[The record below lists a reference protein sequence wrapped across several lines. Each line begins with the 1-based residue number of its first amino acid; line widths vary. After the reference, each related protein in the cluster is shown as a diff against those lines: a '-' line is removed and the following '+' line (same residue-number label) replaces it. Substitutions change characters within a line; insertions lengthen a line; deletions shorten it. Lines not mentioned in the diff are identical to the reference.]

1 VQKRLFPLFLGL
13 ILTIHF
19 SIFSSVKAQEAK
31 SPPQRKITLN
41 HPKPNPFDLAT
52 VISYEL
58 FEPQYVETSI
68 SDRMGGRIGKDFA
81 GVQDAGHHEF
91 TFNAK
96 GLPWGVYSFSIKTR
110 PSREAPRQGPIYALD
125 LYYRAGEKHL
135 TASKEEDRAFN
146 QAFVNV
152 YDDPPRGV
160 RMIQEFLRDYPHT
173 IYRPSALNLMLSGYT
188 KILMNPNDYPP
199 STIGFSVTAQNVM
212 EASQELISLS
222 SSSPNYY
229 FVAQTLLECQVS
241 LPRALEYAKHAL
253 ALNKK
258 GKFFNLPYQRQDI
271 LQTIGRTYL
280 ALGEPKKA
288 LDPLRESLSVCDRL
302 LGNAEFASS
311 GALYERAKY
320 LRASILLDLGRVY
333 SRSGQLD
340 KAEQVLSEVFLLQPA
355 NKEIFEEIKTAYIKK
370 HGSIEDFD
378 AYHDQLNQKLLSMMP
393 SRRLE
398 RLNRKAPE
406 FELSAMD
413 GRKIK
418 SSDFKGRI
426 VVLNFW
432 GIWCGACKE
441 EFPLLQELWDQYR
454 NRGVVVLS
462 ININAGQYSAERNRE
477 LTEKLIAKNN
487 LTFTVLTHEGDLA
500 PRYGG
505 TAVPATYLID
515 QNGFV
520 QYEFLGYDKN
530 TDMAKQIDEKVR
542 ELLGSNK

>member
-1 VQKRLFPLFLGL
+1 MQKRLIPFLLGSF
-13 ILTIHF
+13 LTIHF
-19 SIFSSVKAQEAK
+19 SIFSFVKAQEAK

-41 HPKPNPFDLAT
+41 HPNPNPFDLST

-58 FEPQYVETSI
+58 TEPQYVETSI
-68 SDRMGGRIGKDFA
+68 SDRMGSQVGKDFA
-81 GVQDAGHHEF
+81 GVQDAGHHEV

-110 PSREAPRQGPIYALD
+110 PSREAPRQGPILGLE
-125 LYYRAGEKHL
+125 LYYLAGEKHL
-135 TASKEEDRAFN
+135 TASKEEDSAFN

-173 IYRPSALNLMLSGYT
+173 IYRPSALNLMLKGYS
-188 KILMNPNDYPP
+188 KILLDPNDYPP
-199 STIGFSVTAQNVM
+199 STIGFPVTAQNVI
-212 EASQELISLS
+212 EASQKLISLS
-222 SSSPNYY
+222 PSSPNYQY
-229 FVAQTLLECQVS
+229 VAQQLLECQVS
-241 LPRALEYAKHAL
+241 LLRALEYAKRAL
-253 ALNKK
+253 ALNEK

-280 ALGEPKKA
+280 ALGKPKKA
-288 LDPLRESLSVCDRL
+288 LDPLRESLNLCDTL
-302 LGNAEFASS
+302 LGNAEFVSS

-340 KAEQVLSEVFLLQPA
+340 KAEQVLSEVFFLQPA
-355 NKEIFEEIKTAYIKK
+355 NKDIFEEIKTTYIKK
-370 HGSIEDFD
+370 HGSTEAFD
-378 AYHDQLNQKLLSMMP
+378 AYYDQLNQKLLSMMP
-393 SRRLE
+393 PRPLE
-398 RLNRKAPE
+398 RLHRKALE

-418 SSDFKGRI
+418 LSDFKGKI

-441 EFPLLQELWDQYR
+441 ELPLLQELWDQYR

-487 LTFTVLTHEGDLA
+487 LTFPVLTHEGDLA

-530 TDMAKQIDEKVR
+530 TDMAKKIDEKVR